1 MHFSA
6 VIAFATQEEAQ
17 KALRT
22 RVIVA
27 KISVHTIKYTDNK
40 SHDQCQKC

>member
-22 RVIVA
+22 KVMITE
-27 KISVHTIKYTDNK
+27 ISVRTAEYINNK
-40 SHDQCQKC
+40 PYDQYQKC

>member
-6 VIAFATQEEAQ
+6 VITFATQEEAQ

-22 RVIVA
+22 KVMVA
-27 KISVHTIKYTDNK
+27 EISVCTAEYTDNK
-40 SHDQCQKC
+40 PYNQCQKC